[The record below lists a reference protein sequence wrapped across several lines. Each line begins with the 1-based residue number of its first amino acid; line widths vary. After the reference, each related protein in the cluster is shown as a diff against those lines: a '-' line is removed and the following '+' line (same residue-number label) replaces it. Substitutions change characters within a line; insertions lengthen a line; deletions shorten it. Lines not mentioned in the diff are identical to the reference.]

1 MSIQPKKYPNSEHI
15 FICIHAIHAIHASS
29 AMFFSFSFFLFITEL
44 LTVKRLQDGG
54 KQDTTF

>member
-15 FICIHAIHAIHASS
+15 FICIHAVHASS